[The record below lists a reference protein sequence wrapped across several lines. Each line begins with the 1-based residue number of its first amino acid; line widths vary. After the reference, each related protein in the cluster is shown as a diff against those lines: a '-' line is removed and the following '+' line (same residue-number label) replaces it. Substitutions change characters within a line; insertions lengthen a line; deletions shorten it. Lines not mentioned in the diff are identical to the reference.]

1 MKAKAVRFLVIAM
14 MMAFVQLMVVSTSLA
29 AAPNNQQGWDG
40 GNYHTVRY
48 GETLFSIGRM
58 HGVYPYAIAQANGLW
73 NPDYIFAG
81 QVLYIPEGADWNGGG
96 CNSGCDTG
104 WNDGCNSDCDS
115 GWDNSGCNTG
125 CDSGW
130 DNSGCDTGCDT
141 DWNNGCD
148 TGCDTGWDNSGC
160 DTGCDNGNWNMQYG
174 NNHPYNYGYGYD
186 NTGYYYNNY
195 NGGEYNQ
202 YSYACGYY
210 YNCY

>member
-29 AAPNNQQGWDG
+29 ASPNAQQGWG
-40 GNYHTVRY
+40 GGDYHTVRY

-81 QVLYIPEGADWNGGG
+81 QVLYIPEGAAWHNNGGCNTDCDTGWDNTGWNNDGCDNGCDNTGWNNDDCDNGCDNTDWDNSG
-96 CNSGCDTG
+96 CNSGCD
-104 WNDGCNSDCDS
+104 NS
-115 GWDNSGCNTG
+115 
-125 CDSGW
+125 
-130 DNSGCDTGCDT
+130 
-141 DWNNGCD
+141 
-148 TGCDTGWDNSGC
+148 
-160 DTGCDNGNWNMQYG
+160 NWNMQYG

-195 NGGEYNQ
+195 NDGQYNQ

>member
-29 AAPNNQQGWDG
+29 ASPNAQQGWG
-40 GNYHTVRY
+40 GGDYHTVRY

-81 QVLYIPEGADWNGGG
+81 QVLYIPEGAAWHNNGGCNTDCDTGWDNTGWNNDGCDNGCDNTGWNNDGCDNGCDNTGWNNDDCDNGCDNTDWDNSG
-96 CNSGCDTG
+96 CNSGCD
-104 WNDGCNSDCDS
+104 NS
-115 GWDNSGCNTG
+115 
-125 CDSGW
+125 
-130 DNSGCDTGCDT
+130 
-141 DWNNGCD
+141 
-148 TGCDTGWDNSGC
+148 
-160 DTGCDNGNWNMQYG
+160 NWNMQYG

-195 NGGEYNQ
+195 NDGQYNQ